1 MHDNNVTVF
10 LQCRRHITRSPFSAR
25 VTAGCV
31 TAQFSRDLFPP
42 SKHSRNST
50 WADTTNGTQHF
61 LTYLFVPLATK
72 NEWRMCTRTVTV
84 TVTVA
89 PLCVG
94 ACGGWVGT
102 TDGWMD
108 CLIFFSFV
116 KSSFHPIPK
125 FQSARVCVC
134 VMVCLLCS
142 FPKLQPH
149 THRIMR
155 KKASEDRL
163 ADDLI
168 LHAHQET
175 QLLARFDPST
185 KGKNQQTPTDKD
197 FHGTITIFDI
207 SWTSRYHARRF
218 LSDLLIQPFFRYN
231 ICTGFFNFDTFS
243 APARSNLVTLQTTSR
258 DELNPIESNRIKSN
272 YTIWTYLSDGNI
284 IHTVQEDNIAI
295 YTSIIHKTSHPQPQP
310 QPQPTPIRN
319 SHTNQQHVILPED
332 IRSFHRI
339 SSTPQCLYPHT
350 SLYYHITK
358 PWL

>member
-1 MHDNNVTVF
+1 MSSSHHT
-10 LQCRRHITRSPFSAR
+10 QSIFSAGDCGVCDGTIFSR
-25 VTAGCV
+25 SFSTIQTFQKFNLSRHDQRNTTLLDISFCSTCHKKWVTNVHPNRYRYRNRGPTVCGCV
-31 TAQFSRDLFPP
+31 R
-42 SKHSRNST
+42 
-50 WADTTNGTQHF
+50 
-61 LTYLFVPLATK
+61 
-72 NEWRMCTRTVTV
+72 
-84 TVTVA
+84 
-89 PLCVG
+89 
-94 ACGGWVGT
+94 WVGT

-295 YTSIIHKTSHPQPQP
+295 YTSIIHNTSHPQP